1 MESHYKELTDMK
13 RTDLQTRIFHFL
25 ILMLTIAAPIA
36 FATRVSAQTVPDSE
50 AVQLPAEGASGEE
63 ADAAATET
71 NSGSIAERNLIVI
84 IQQGGLLMYPILIS
98 SFILFLFLFERLFSL
113 RRRRVIPKPFVRQFL
128 HQLRENSIDQDEA
141 LEMCRDNGSPVAT
154 VFAGAV
160 QKWGRPAV
168 EVEQGII
175 DSGERVTNGL
185 RRYLRLLN
193 GVATVTPL
201 LGLLGTVVGMIQAFN
216 DIATADAMG
225 KPELLAAGI
234 GQALITT
241 AGGLTVAIPALI
253 AYMFFLS
260 RVDRLVMDIDA
271 LAQKVVAEISAE
283 AQSKPRKSSRKKV
296 A

>member
-1 MESHYKELTDMK
+1 MKTTISTPNILTVA
-13 RTDLQTRIFHFL
+13 
-25 ILMLTIAAPIA
+25 LTIGLLGLTLANPHAG
-36 FATRVSAQTVPDSE
+36 RGDQ
-50 AVQLPAEGASGEE
+50 PAGGGASGDSVP
-63 ADAAATET
+63 ATARSAAFQVSSQAA
-71 NSGSIAERNLIVI
+71 SIAERNLIHI
-84 IQQGGLLMYPILIS
+84 IHQGGPLMVPILIC
-98 SFILFLFLFERLFSL
+98 SFILLIFTFERLFSL
-113 RRRRVIPKPFVRQFL
+113 RRRRVIPKPFVRRFL
-128 HQLRENSIDQDEA
+128 HQLSERSIRREEA
-141 LEMCRDNGSPVAT
+141 LELCHDNGSPVAR

-175 DSGERVTNGL
+175 DAGERVSNGL

-193 GVATVTPL
+193 GVATVSPL
-201 LGLLGTVVGMIQAFN
+201 LGLLGTVLGMIQAFN

-241 AGGLTVAIPALI
+241 ASGLTVAIPALI
-253 AYMFFLS
+253 FYMFFLS

-283 AQSKPRKSSRKKV
+283 SRESRAKKKQ
-296 A
+296 AA

>member
-1 MESHYKELTDMK
+1 MRMEPKLY
-13 RTDLQTRIFHFL
+13 RNGFL
-25 ILMLTIAAPIA
+25 VLAATLLLVA
-36 FATRVSAQTVPDSE
+36 FSASPS
-50 AVQLPAEGASGEE
+50 PAEPPIENVTTPILP
-63 ADAAATET
+63 DAAG
-71 NSGSIAERNLIVI
+71 GSQVKAIAERNLFSI
-84 IQQGGLLMYPILIS
+84 IRQGGPLMVPISICS
-98 SFILFLFLFERLFSL
+98 VILFLFVFERFISL
-113 RRRRVIPKPFVRQFL
+113 RRGRVIPKPFVKRFL
-128 HQLRENSIDQDEA
+128 HELREEVLDQDDA
-141 LEMCRDNGSPVAT
+141 LEMCERNDSPVSQ

-175 DSGERVTNGL
+175 DAGERATNGL
-185 RRYLRLLN
+185 RRYLRLIN

-201 LGLLGTVVGMIQAFN
+201 LGLLGTVLGMIQAFN

-241 AGGLTVAIPALI
+241 ASGLTVAIPALI
-253 AYMFFLS
+253 FYMYFLS

-271 LAQKVVAEISAE
+271 LAQSVVGEISAE
-283 AQSKPRKSSRKKV
+283 ALDKKKKGRKKV

>member
-1 MESHYKELTDMK
+1 MERIPVQSHVQYHLVGTTSNPV
-13 RTDLQTRIFHFL
+13 RGTLLL
-25 ILMLTIAAPIA
+25 IALLGTMA
-36 FATRVSAQTVPDSE
+36 FATTVSAQSTSKNSE
-50 AVQLPAEGASGEE
+50 GSVSVADGSVAG
-63 ADAAATET
+63 DAATGE
-71 NSGSIAERNLIVI
+71 IAEQNLFVI
-84 IQQGGLLMYPILIS
+84 IQQGGPLLYPILLS
-98 SFILFLFLFERLFSL
+98 SFILVLFLFERLFSL
-113 RRRRVIPKPFVRQFL
+113 RRRRVIPKPFVRKFL
-128 HQLRENSIDQDEA
+128 HQLRERNIDKQEA

-175 DSGERVTNGL
+175 DAGERVSNGL
-185 RRYLRLLN
+185 RRYLRLIN

-241 AGGLTVAIPALI
+241 ASGLTVAIPALI

-271 LAQKVVAEISAE
+271 LSQDVVAEISTE
-283 AQSKPRKSSRKKV
+283 AQDRPKRPTKKK
-296 A
+296 AA